1 MGEDSF
7 GKEYK
12 EDLIKNK
19 IDVSHVGT
27 TSKAA
32 TGVAPIFVND
42 SGKWLRLFVWLKKK
56 SFVLNRLFF
65 ISFNFLVGG
74 SREL

>member
-1 MGEDSF
+1 MGEDFF

-19 IDVSHVGT
+19 IDVSYVGII
-27 TSKAA
+27 SKVVI
-32 TGVAPIFVND
+32 GVVFIFVND

-56 SFVLNRLFF
+56 SFVLSRLFF
-65 ISFNFLVGG
+65 ILFNFLVGG

>member
-42 SGKWLRLFVWLKKK
+42 SGKWLKLFVWLKKK
-56 SFVLNRLFF
+56 VLF
-65 ISFNFLVGG
+65 
-74 SREL
+74 

>member
-42 SGKWLRLFVWLKKK
+42 SGKWLMLFVL
-56 SFVLNRLFF
+56 
-65 ISFNFLVGG
+65 
-74 SREL
+74 